1 LFWLSGVLKMRLNL
15 NTILL
20 RNLCLFGIVI
30 AAPELAFAGGSKS
43 GGMYNTTQN
52 HSAQHAPVHSPA
64 RNPVKSSPVTLHP
77 STMPAA
83 AYNVVA
89 AHKAVAPVAMK
100 VPIAQNRMYHN
111 NGAGSYGANN
121 YSSSYY
127 PLPSYAYSSAA
138 PYYRN
143 DPVAVPVP
151 YPVISYSTQEP
162 RGYYA
167 APYAAPKIITIET
180 VGKKHYKHHAR
191 YKHHH
196 RHHVEHKSSRAS
208 YGGTRIVTRYNTDF
222 EPNMVRVRVRKD

>member
-1 LFWLSGVLKMRLNL
+1 MSLNL
-15 NTILL
+15 NIILL

-52 HSAQHAPVHSPA
+52 HSAQRALVHAPA

-77 STMPAA
+77 SIMPAA

-89 AHKAVAPVAMK
+89 PVAVKAPVA
-100 VPIAQNRMYHN
+100 QHRMYHN

-143 DPVAVPVP
+143 DPVSVPVP
-151 YPVISYSTQEP
+151 YPVAAYAAQES

-180 VGKKHYKHHAR
+180 VEKKHYKHHAR

-196 RHHVEHKSSRAS
+196 RHHAAHKSFNAV
-208 YGGTRIVTRYNTDF
+208 YGETRIVTRYNTDY
-222 EPNMVRVRVRKD
+222 EPNMVQVKVRKD